1 MVRTNLGYLR
11 YFCNLFDFRSAQKKK
26 KKKKKSNVSFKQLYK
41 TSITR
46 YGTTQSFDR
55 TAAYLPNPKES
66 KM

>member
-11 YFCNLFDFRSAQKKK
+11 YFCNLFDFRSAQRKR
-26 KKKKKSNVSFKQLYK
+26 KKKSNVSFKQLYK

>member
-11 YFCNLFDFRSAQKKK
+11 YFCNFFYFRSEKKK
-26 KKKKKSNVSFKQLYK
+26 NKKKKKSNVSFKQLYK

>member
-1 MVRTNLGYLR
+1 MVRINLGYLR
-11 YFCNLFDFRSAQKKK
+11 YFAACLILDLHKKK
-26 KKKKKSNVSFKQLYK
+26 RKKKKSNVSFKQLYK

>member
-26 KKKKKSNVSFKQLYK
+26 EKKIKSNVSFKQLYK

-55 TAAYLPNPKES
+55 TAAYLQNPKES